1 MLSAIE
7 MKRRPL
13 LERPRSV
20 RIKFTKTGSQRYISH
35 LDLQRTFTRAIIRSG
50 IPVWYTKGFNP
61 HSKLVFS
68 SPLPIGCESIC
79 DYVDIRVDR
88 DVTNEE
94 IRTALSR
101 QFTDEMLILD
111 VYEPQTK
118 FQDIVYINYKA
129 EITTKKASDEL
140 AIEIAKALKTSPF
153 MITKKSKSGD
163 KEVDL
168 VSFLPNVTVKHDGR
182 KIAIE
187 FTVGDGFGN
196 TLSPEI
202 IMRAIISRFSLIEDE
217 MHDYYSLLRT
227 DIFARNMR
235 PFR

>member
-7 MKRRPL
+7 MKKRPL
-13 LERPRSV
+13 LERPRAV

-68 SPLPIGCESIC
+68 TPLPIGCESIC

-88 DVTNEE
+88 EVTNAE
-94 IRTALSR
+94 IKEALSR
-101 QFTDEMLILD
+101 QFTEEMLILD
-111 VYEPQTK
+111 VYEPTTK

-140 AIEIAKALKTSPF
+140 CLEIASALKTSPF

-168 VSFLPNVTVKHDGR
+168 ISFLPSVTVKHSGR
-182 KIAIE
+182 KIVLE

-202 IMRAIISRFSLIEDE
+202 IMRAIIQRFSLIEDE

-227 DIFARNMR
+227 EIFGRNMR

>member
-1 MLSAIE
+1 MLPTNE
-7 MKRRPL
+7 MKKRPL
-13 LERPRSV
+13 LERPRAV

-79 DYVDIRVDR
+79 DYVDIKIDR
-88 DVTNEE
+88 EASFEE
-94 IRTALSR
+94 IKSALSA

-111 VYEPQTK
+111 VYEPQAK

-129 EITTKKASDEL
+129 EITRKKASDEL
-140 AIEIAKALKTSPF
+140 AAKIEEALKTSPF
-153 MITKKSKSGD
+153 IITKKSKSGD

-168 VSFLPNVTVKHDGR
+168 TSFLPKVSAKKNGK
-182 KIAIE
+182 KIVLE

-202 IMRAIISRFSLIEDE
+202 IMRAVISRFELIEDE
-217 MHDYYSLLRT
+217 MYDYYSLLRT
-227 DIFARNMR
+227 EILARNMR

>member
-7 MKRRPL
+7 MKQRPL
-13 LERPRSV
+13 LERPRAV

-35 LDLQRTFTRAIIRSG
+35 LDLQRTFTRALIRSG

-68 SPLPIGCESIC
+68 TPLPIGCESIC

-88 DVTNEE
+88 EVTNAE
-94 IRTALSR
+94 IKEALSR
-101 QFTDEMLILD
+101 QFTEEMLILD

-140 AIEIAKALKTSPF
+140 CLEIASALKTSPF

-168 VSFLPNVTVKHDGR
+168 ISFLPFVTVKHNGR
-182 KIAIE
+182 KIVLE

-202 IMRAIISRFSLIEDE
+202 IMRAVISRFSLIEDE

-227 DIFARNMR
+227 EIFGRNMC

>member
-7 MKRRPL
+7 MKKRPL
-13 LERPRSV
+13 LATPRAV

-79 DYVDIRVDR
+79 DYVDIKIDR
-88 DVTNEE
+88 EASFEE
-94 IRTALSR
+94 IKSALSA

-111 VYEPQTK
+111 VYEPGTK

-129 EITTKKASDEL
+129 EITTKKASSEL
-140 AIEIAKALKTSPF
+140 ASEIEDALKTSPF
-153 MITKKSKSGD
+153 TITKKSKSGD

-168 VSFLPNVTVKHDGR
+168 CAFLPKANVKHDGK
-182 KIAIE
+182 KITLE

-202 IMRAIISRFSLIEDE
+202 IMRAIISRFALIEDE

-227 DIFARNMR
+227 EILSRNMR

>member
-7 MKRRPL
+7 MKKRPL
-13 LERPRSV
+13 LERPRAI

-68 SPLPIGCESIC
+68 SPLPIGGESIC
-79 DYVDIRVDR
+79 DYVDIKIDR
-88 DVTNEE
+88 EASFEE
-94 IRTALSR
+94 IKSALSA

-111 VYEPQTK
+111 VYEPETK

-129 EITTKKASDEL
+129 EITTKKASAEL
-140 AIEIAKALKTSPF
+140 ASEIAAALKNSPF
-153 MITKKSKSGD
+153 TVTKKSKSGD
-163 KEVDL
+163 KDVDL
-168 VSFLPNVTVKHDGR
+168 VSFLPKVNAKHDG
-182 KIAIE
+182 KKLVLE

-202 IMRAIISRFSLIEDE
+202 IMRAIFSRFELIEDE

-227 DIFARNMR
+227 EILSRNMR

>member
-7 MKRRPL
+7 MKKRPL
-13 LERPRSV
+13 LASPRAV

-94 IRTALSR
+94 IKAALSR
-101 QFTDEMLILD
+101 QFTDEMLILN
-111 VYEPQTK
+111 VYEPTTK

-129 EITTKKASDEL
+129 EITTQRASDEL
-140 AIEIAKALKTSPF
+140 ALEIAAALKTSPF

-168 VSFLPNVTVKHDGR
+168 VSFLPNVTVKHNGR
-182 KIAIE
+182 KIILE

-202 IMRAIISRFSLIEDE
+202 IMRAIISKFSLIEDE
-217 MHDYYSLLRT
+217 MYDYYSLLRT
-227 DIFARNMR
+227 EIFTRNMHT
-235 PFR
+235 FR